1 MNQNWRWLACHEL
14 KLELGIHICH
24 PFNFVPCIFVFG
36 TSFNAHPS
44 KIKIVNEVKLLYLFI
59 LGPSIVN

>member
-1 MNQNWRWLACHEL
+1 MNQNWRQLACHEL

-44 KIKIVNEVKLLYLFI
+44 KIKIVNEINFL
-59 LGPSIVN
+59 